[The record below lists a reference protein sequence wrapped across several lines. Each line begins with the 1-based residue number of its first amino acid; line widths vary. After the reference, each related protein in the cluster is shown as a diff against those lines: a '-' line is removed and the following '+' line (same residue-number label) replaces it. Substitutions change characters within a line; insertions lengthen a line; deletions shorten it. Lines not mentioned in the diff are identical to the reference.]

1 MFRKS
6 KYMILAALMLVV
18 LSACS
23 SNKTIEEEE
32 NSKPEVSSTFSIPV
46 TFEEEGKKGEYIL
59 VGEKEKLAFQID
71 SRAEDETIESI
82 ESSPIVANKPD
93 KYMWYL
99 WGENLSSKP
108 FKVIGINTDT
118 KQEVVIFNDKV
129 LGSELN
135 GADAHTP
142 STMEFPTAGIW
153 NLDAYVGEE
162 LFENIVVEVK

>member
-6 KYMILAALMLVV
+6 KYMILATLMLVV
-18 LSACS
+18 LSACL
-23 SNKTIEEEE
+23 SNKTIEDEE

-46 TFEEEGKKGEYIL
+46 TFEEEEKKGEYIL

-71 SRAEDETIESI
+71 TRAEDETIELST
-82 ESSPIVANKPD
+82 IVANKPD

-99 WGENLSSKP
+99 WGENLISKP

-142 STMEFPTAGIW
+142 SLMEFPAAGIW

-162 LFENIVVEVK
+162 LFGNIVVEVK